1 MLGGHII
8 LFAICW
14 SCQHLS
20 CSGHPRQLHG
30 GVGGQKNGGG
40 TVMIQ
45 IFNLQGRSVYR
56 QQFAPRQGKV
66 AVKAALAPGVYLVQV
81 RQDGKLLN
89 QRVTVE

>member
-1 MLGGHII
+1 
-8 LFAICW
+8 
-14 SCQHLS
+14 
-20 CSGHPRQLHG
+20 
-30 GVGGQKNGGG
+30 
-40 TVMIQ
+40 MIQ